1 MWVGKLVRLAGIEPD
16 MWRDHIE
23 DELDVEGARRSF
35 HVPFPSSRFSDYRGV
50 ERESLK
56 EPDGHRYRFQIES
69 NQPREVVGS
78 LVSNN
83 CDQRAGTFSY
93 GLHLFPD
100 HRRKGYATE
109 AIILL
114 CRYFFM
120 ELRYQKVTVGVYSF
134 NEASIKLHEKL
145 GFVQEGRL
153 RRMIFTRGEF
163 FDDIQFGMLREEF
176 EQHHA
181 DYLQDY

>member
-1 MWVGKLVRLAGIEPD
+1 MWVGKLVRLSGIEPE
-16 MWRDHIE
+16 MWQAHIE
-23 DELDVEGARRSF
+23 AEFDVDGARHSYQ
-35 HVPFPSSRFSDYRGV
+35 VPFPSSRFSDYRGV

-56 EPDGHRYRFQIES
+56 EPDGHNYRFQIEA
-69 NQPREVVGS
+69 NHPREVVGS
-78 LVSNN
+78 IVSRQA
-83 CDQRAGTFSY
+83 DPRTGTFTY
-93 GLHLFPD
+93 GLHLFPG
-100 HRRKGYATE
+100 HRRKGYASE

-120 ELRYQKVTVGVYSF
+120 ELRYQKVTVSVYSF

-145 GFVQEGRL
+145 GFVQEGCL
-153 RRMIFTRGEF
+153 RRMVFTQGAF
-163 FDDIQFGMLREEF
+163 FDELMLGMLREEF